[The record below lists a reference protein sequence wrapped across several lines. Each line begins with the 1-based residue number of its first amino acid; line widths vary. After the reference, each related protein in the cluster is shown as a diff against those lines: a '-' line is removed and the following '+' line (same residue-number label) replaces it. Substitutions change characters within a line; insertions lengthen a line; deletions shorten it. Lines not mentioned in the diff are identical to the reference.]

1 MPTWSLIVWLVIGG
15 VAGLVARSFLGGTPP
30 FGKIGDIVLGIAGAI
45 VGGMVVATMVPGTTG
60 GLLVTIIT
68 ALLGALA
75 LIWLSNKLKTG
86 G

>member
-1 MPTWSLIVWLVIGG
+1 MPTWSLIVWLAIGG

>member
-1 MPTWSLIVWLVIGG
+1 MPTWSLIVWLLIGG

-45 VGGMVVATMVPGTTG
+45 AGGMVVATMVPGTTG
-60 GLLVTIIT
+60 GLLATIIT

-75 LIWLSNKLKTG
+75 LIWLSNKLKKG

>member
-15 VAGLVARSFLGGTPP
+15 IAGLVARSFLGGTPP

-45 VGGMVVATMVPGTTG
+45 VGGMVVATMAPGTTG

-75 LIWLSNKLKTG
+75 LIWLSNKLKRG

>member
-1 MPTWSLIVWLVIGG
+1 
-15 VAGLVARSFLGGTPP
+15 
-30 FGKIGDIVLGIAGAI
+30 
-45 VGGMVVATMVPGTTG
+45 MVPGTTG